1 VFLATVPYIQEH
13 GTAVVPGLTRSVV
26 VPRERAVDIDT
37 EDDLVVAEAYLKKQ
51 MR

>member
-1 VFLATVPYIQEH
+1 
-13 GTAVVPGLTRSVV
+13 VV